1 MFVQAL
7 LFLLLNSGM
16 ASVGLVEIFKDP
28 ATAAG
33 PALRDDYFPASYSP
47 KLFFTLSFIAL
58 TTTVLPL
65 SSLAWLILRH
75 ARKLFLFRSLYWAIA
90 VSVPLAYSL
99 LVIHWFTMDLAS
111 SVVMQI
117 PQPFKEF
124 SRLVCPQMV
133 YLISLILLIF
143 TAIVMALN
151 TRQAEC
157 LPYGKRLAEGIV
169 SMLAGLSGTI
179 ILLLGR
185 KGPTIVLLAVLE
197 VWCLLDLQRLG
208 SSDQIREELDNEGSK
223 KEVSSSRKD
232 SGSFFSAAVDWNL
245 VAVQLFF
252 CTGHRCTFDG
262 LHYTAAFI
270 GFDEFYFYRQGAL
283 LAADTFGSSHIL
295 PVIGLPLLVTAVVVG
310 TSQPPRASH
319 LAEDKFFSLEI
330 AKAYISYGLVRS
342 ILATVTTACVALQRR
357 HLMVWGLFAPK
368 YVFDALGLLVIDV
381 FIVIT
386 VSFYFSFLPR
396 RPRRT

>member
-1 MFVQAL
+1 MLFVMFVQAL

-90 VSVPLAYSL
+90 VIVPLAYSL

-133 YLISLILLIF
+133 YSTSLILLIF
-143 TAIVMALN
+143 TAIVMTLN

-197 VWCLLDLQRLG
+197 GMWTISAVFLSFIASTLFVMQACVTSILKKMTLKYICFPWFVPVWCLLDLQRLG

-252 CTGHRCTFDG
+252 CTGHRFAS
-262 LHYTAAFI
+262 LFV
-270 GFDEFYFYRQGAL
+270 
-283 LAADTFGSSHIL
+283 
-295 PVIGLPLLVTAVVVG
+295 VIAV
-310 TSQPPRASH
+310 
-319 LAEDKFFSLEI
+319 
-330 AKAYISYGLVRS
+330 
-342 ILATVTTACVALQRR
+342 QR
-357 HLMVWGLFAPK
+357 
-368 YVFDALGLLVIDV
+368 VIM
-381 FIVIT
+381 
-386 VSFYFSFLPR
+386 
-396 RPRRT
+396 